1 MASISFYLIA
11 QLTKSSMLRLDNMNM
26 RVGISTAL
34 YSGMMDLHEVELLRE
49 GRGTM

>member
-1 MASISFYLIA
+1 
-11 QLTKSSMLRLDNMNM
+11 MNM

-49 GRGTM
+49 ERGTM